1 MIKGRTV
8 RINKPTSNKTKG
20 KIEEENEKKKKKR
33 KRENNQGKEGIKKNR
48 RGRVRT
54 TEKP

>member
-20 KIEEENEKKKKKR
+20 KIEEENDKNKKR
-33 KRENNQGKEGIKKNR
+33 ERERIIKAKKELRKIGVE
-48 RGRVRT
+48 G
-54 TEKP
+54 

>member
-20 KIEEENEKKKKKR
+20 KIEEENEKKKKRERERIIKAKKELR
-33 KRENNQGKEGIKKNR
+33 KIGVEG
-48 RGRVRT
+48 
-54 TEKP
+54 